1 MNSAIFR
8 IGIGIVLSG
17 LVSRP
22 AFAQSLPSPTPPAE
36 AAPTP
41 QASPSEAHQKVRCKK
56 MAVTGS
62 RMTQTVCH
70 TEEDW
75 NAMQNGARTFMR
87 DIEKTRVSPRSEDG
101 GM

>member
-1 MNSAIFR
+1 MNPAIFR

-17 LVSRP
+17 LVCCP
-22 AFAQSLPSPTPPAE
+22 AFAQSLPSPPPPA
-36 AAPTP
+36 ATS

-56 MAVTGS
+56 MTVTGS